1 MDQRGGSGGVRE
13 TDEDGLEK
21 EDRIRQRGTEKSDF
35 LGPDVPLT
43 RRPAAQTSQSAS
55 KLHSQPLTGFMNLP
69 GQDGLT
75 SSVTLSVHLNA
86 FDLYSWYKYLT
97 DT

>member
-35 LGPDVPLT
+35 LT

-55 KLHSQPLTGFMNLP
+55 KLHSQPLTGFINLP